1 MPLRARY
8 SCGVCPENFKLHTER
23 VASPTRAKMDM
34 TATRTVYN
42 DAWSD
47 YSMNRMKAQGSGVVF
62 G

>member
-1 MPLRARY
+1 VAPDT
-8 SCGVCPENFKLHTER
+8 FKLHTER

-34 TATRTVYN
+34 TATRTVFF

-47 YSMNRMKAQGSGVVF
+47 YSMNRMRAQGSGVVF